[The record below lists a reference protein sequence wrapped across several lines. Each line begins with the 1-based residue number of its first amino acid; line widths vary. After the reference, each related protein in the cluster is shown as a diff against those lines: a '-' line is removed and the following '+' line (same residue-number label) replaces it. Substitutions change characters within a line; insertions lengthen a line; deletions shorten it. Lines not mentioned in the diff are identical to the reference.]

1 MCMSCRPCTV
11 RGKCLY
17 VSGYDV
23 RRDPAHSVDPRLRA
37 CRIWTL
43 PSQTMEIVTAEG
55 KKKGALTVG
64 TACVACPACPWS
76 CHASQSWSPT
86 LAGRWAEQHGLVLV
100 SGAEGNEELLG
111 AKRRVQYIQNLYRAR
126 SEESIANGNPSQG
139 PPRGPPPCLRGIF
152 ISHAIYPGPWW
163 RVRRPG
169 GAPAWFRTW
178 YGARCVAPGAWAA

>member
-1 MCMSCRPCTV
+1 MYC
-11 RGKCLY
+11 KCLY

-23 RRDPAHSVDPRLRA
+23 RRDAAHSVDPRLRA

-76 CHASQSWSPT
+76 CHASQSWSPM

-100 SGAEGNEELLG
+100 SGAEGNEELLDR
-111 AKRRVQYIQNLYRAR
+111 AKRHVQYRTCTAQGRRRA
-126 SEESIANGNPSQG
+126 SANGDTSQG
-139 PPRGPPPCLRGIF
+139 PPRGPPPCLRGVF

-169 GAPAWFRTW
+169 GAPAWFCM
-178 YGARCVAPGAWAA
+178 AQDACPGAWAA